1 MANPQK
7 RPSVGETMAP
17 GALLRA
23 ELSKRHMSQSELARR
38 MGRPAQSINEII
50 NDKKAI
56 TEETALELERVLGT
70 PAYDWVARQGAYR
83 LALARQVELEAFE
96 RQSAWLERFPVREME
111 RRQWIPLQ
119 REPSDQVR
127 SLLQYFGLATF
138 SALDVHQA
146 AVGFRLKGSH
156 RLDYGALLA
165 WMRKGELEGAKLKT
179 ADFNRG
185 RFQQALVLARNLTNH
200 PPHLAWPEVQRSCAR
215 AGVAAVVVKE
225 FDRMG
230 ANGVARWLTPRK
242 ALIQLNLRYRWADVF
257 WFTFFHE
264 AAHILMHESRRV
276 IVELDGNP
284 HHDAREA
291 EANHMAEE
299 LLIPADDWERFVL
312 HSEFDQQ
319 SIVESAIA
327 IGVHPGIVVGRLQ
340 HLGLVPWRSN
350 LNSLRGRLSWV

>member
-1 MANPQK
+1 MATRQEHPV
-7 RPSVGETMAP
+7 REEISAP

-50 NDKKAI
+50 NEKKAL
-56 TEETALELERVLGT
+56 TEDTALELERVLGT
-70 PAYDWVARQGAYR
+70 PARDWVARESSYR
-83 LALARQVELEAFE
+83 LALARQAENEALE
-96 RQSAWLERFPVREME
+96 RQSPWLERFPVREME
-111 RRQWIPLQ
+111 QRQWIPRQ
-119 REPSDQVR
+119 HEPSEQVR
-127 SLLQYFGLATF
+127 SLLQFFGLASF
-138 SALDVHQA
+138 SALEVHQA

-165 WMRKGELEGAKLKT
+165 WMRKGELDGARLKT
-179 ADFNRG
+179 SDFNRG
-185 RFQQALVLARNLTNH
+185 RFQQALVRARDLTKH

-230 ANGVARWLTPRK
+230 ASGVARWLTPRK
-242 ALIQLNLRYRWADVF
+242 ALVQLNLRYQWADVF

-284 HHDAREA
+284 SHDAREA
-291 EANHMAEE
+291 EANHLAEE
-299 LLIPADDWERFVL
+299 LLIPVDDWERIVL
-312 HSEFDQQ
+312 ESEFDRQ
-319 SIVESAIA
+319 SIVDTAVA
-327 IGVHPGIVVGRLQ
+327 IGVHPGIIVGRLQ
-340 HLGLVPWRSN
+340 HRGLVPWGSN
-350 LNSLRGRLSWV
+350 LDALRGRLSWL